1 MDDFYIEKVLKGD
14 SSSFHY
20 FIKTYKRF
28 AYSIS
33 FAILKD
39 KHLTEDAVQ
48 ESFVNAYKGL
58 KSFKR
63 NSQFQTW
70 FGKIV
75 INESLKRAKLRASEK
90 MIFNEISEAEIEFV
104 NDSVDSLLKD
114 DQSRL
119 ISIVFEQLSP
129 NESLALELFYLKENS
144 LEEIIEITGW
154 SISKTKML
162 LLRGR
167 KSFYF
172 RLKRIL
178 KSEIKEIL

>member
-1 MDDFYIEKVLKGD
+1 MDDSYIEKVLKGD
-14 SSSFHY
+14 SSSFNY
-20 FIKTYKRF
+20 IIKTYKRY

-33 FAILKD
+33 YAILKD

-58 KSFKR
+58 KSFKK

-70 FGKIV
+70 LGKIV
-75 INESLKRAKLRASEK
+75 INESLKRVKLKVSEK
-90 MIFNEISEAEIEFV
+90 TFLSEISEEEIEFV
-104 NDSVDSLLKD
+104 NDSIDSLLKY
-114 DQSRL
+114 DQRRL
-119 ISIVFEQLSP
+119 ISIVFEQLPP

-144 LEEIIEITGW
+144 LDEVTEITGW
-154 SISKTKML
+154 SRSKTKML